1 MPRGERG
8 AERPMGERA
17 RGPASARRRGER
29 ADVLQAGEQRCSTIG
44 PHVTATSRR

>member
-29 ADVLQAGEQRCSTIG
+29 ADVLQAGEQ
-44 PHVTATSRR
+44 